1 MKSCPVC
8 GATYDDS
15 SIFCPVD
22 GATLRG
28 QAEDGDLVG
37 SVIADRY
44 LVLSLIGRGG
54 MGHVYLAQHVRLPQK
69 VAIKVLHRSLTFESD
84 AIMRFNREAQHA
96 SSISN
101 EHVAR
106 IYDFGEVDGM
116 AYIAMEFVEGQ
127 TLSSLLGQT
136 GSLAPERVASI
147 ISQIADGLD
156 AAHKLGIVHRDLKP
170 DNVLVSSDADGNDL
184 VKVVDFGIAK
194 AAQGGGPSLTSTG
207 MAIGT
212 AEFMS
217 PEQVAGELVDRR
229 TDVYALGL
237 VAFVLLTGRLPF
249 QGPTKEMSMLM
260 RLTQAPQSLAES
272 RPDISW
278 PPGIQDAISRALA
291 REVQERHQT
300 AGEFAR
306 SLAAA
311 IPSRAASG
319 PAAAVVTPTPA
330 SAVATRADGRR
341 TRIVVLASAVVL
353 VVLGVFALM
362 NRPGDQQGAGGNAI
376 AGGSTGG
383 APPPAG
389 PDSTPTSEQKSGP
402 KSVPTAPAPG
412 TAVPGPPISST
423 SGQTAAKVDT
433 GGAVSVP
440 TRGGANTTGS
450 AAGDSVANEEI
461 RRTLQSIVSID
472 PLRFTTQSATQALAD
487 IDRLLP
493 RLRTGADSGQVEM
506 IRIEALIFLDRGAQ
520 ACPYINALL
529 PRVVGDDQRAL
540 RSYHTNLRC
549 SGETP

>member
-1 MKSCPVC
+1 
-8 GATYDDS
+8 
-15 SIFCPVD
+15 
-22 GATLRG
+22 
-28 QAEDGDLVG
+28 
-37 SVIADRY
+37 
-44 LVLSLIGRGG
+44 
-54 MGHVYLAQHVRLPQK
+54 
-69 VAIKVLHRSLTFESD
+69 
-84 AIMRFNREAQHA
+84 
-96 SSISN
+96 
-101 EHVAR
+101 
-106 IYDFGEVDGM
+106 
-116 AYIAMEFVEGQ
+116 
-127 TLSSLLGQT
+127 
-136 GSLAPERVASI
+136 
-147 ISQIADGLD
+147 
-156 AAHKLGIVHRDLKP
+156 
-170 DNVLVSSDADGNDL
+170 
-184 VKVVDFGIAK
+184 
-194 AAQGGGPSLTSTG
+194 

-260 RLTQAPQSLAES
+260 RLTQAPQTLAES

-311 IPSRAASG
+311 IPSRAVSG
-319 PAAAVVTPTPA
+319 PAAAVVTPTPV
-330 SAVATRADGRR
+330 SAVATAADGRR

-353 VVLGVFALM
+353 VALGVFALM

-402 KSVPTAPAPG
+402 KSGPTAPAPG
-412 TAVPGPPISST
+412 TVVPGPPISST

-450 AAGDSVANEEI
+450 AAGDSIANEEI

-472 PLRFTTQSATQALAD
+472 ELSFTTQSATQALAD
-487 IDRLLP
+487 VDRLLP
-493 RLRTGADSGQVEM
+493 RLRTRADSGQVEM
-506 IRIEALIFLDRGAQ
+506 KRIQALISLDRGAQ
-520 ACPYINALL
+520 ACAYINALL
-529 PRVVGDDQRAL
+529 PRAGPDDQRML